1 MKAKRQGRK
10 AGAGAWPGRL
20 GAALAAV
27 LVLATPL
34 LAEAQ
39 ERRSLLELL
48 FGRRKPPEARNFPP
62 PPPPPVRRK
71 RSAAPAPT
79 PGASR
84 PAAAPVPPPVEK
96 RADASRILVIGD
108 FLANGLGDGLEE
120 AFADAPGVNVITRP
134 SGSSGLVRDDHYDW
148 LRQLPLLLDEVK
160 PAATIIMLG
169 SNDRQQLPVGEARER
184 FGTEAWMTEYRRRAA
199 ALSAIV
205 TARKIPL
212 IWVGLPSFQSPSLTA
227 DALILNRALRAEAEK
242 AGGSFID
249 IWDGFADEDGK
260 FVTTGSDINGK
271 PVRLRG
277 TDGIGLTKAGKR
289 KLAFYLEK
297 PVRNLL
303 GEEAEVDPAATAPG
317 DIRLGTENLPALLSL
332 SPSRQEIPD
341 RTPPLAMDD
350 PGLDGGDEL
359 LGARAIPARHVLSP
373 RDRLVERGELAPAP
387 SGRADSDRLDTP

>member
-1 MKAKRQGRK
+1 MKAKRQGRRT
-10 AGAGAWPGRL
+10 GAGAWPGRL

-48 FGRRKPPEARNFPP
+48 FGRRKAPEATNFPP

-71 RSAAPAPT
+71 RSAAPAP
-79 PGASR
+79 GASR
-84 PAAAPVPPPVEK
+84 PAAAPVPAPVEK

-120 AFADAPGVNVITRP
+120 AFTDAPGVSIITRP
-134 SGSSGLVRDDHYDW
+134 NGSSGLVRDDHYDW

-160 PAATIIMLG
+160 PAAAIVMLG
-169 SNDRQQLPVGEARER
+169 SNDRQQLPVGETRER
-184 FGTEAWMTEYRRRAA
+184 FGTEAWMAEYRRRTA
-199 ALSAIV
+199 ALATIV

-212 IWVGLPSFQSPSLTA
+212 VWVGLPPFQSPSLTA
-227 DALILNRALRAEAEK
+227 DALTLNRALRAEAEK

-303 GEEAEVDPAATAPG
+303 GEEAEVEPVTTAPG

-332 SPSRQEIPD
+332 SPSRQEIPV